1 MYATLAKEV
10 PTGSE
15 WLYEVKWDGYRA
27 IAEVYGGQATL
38 TSRKGNDL
46 TARFESV
53 AKAIERSV
61 KTPDCVLDGEVCAL
75 DEEGR
80 ATFSAMQQ
88 GKSGTRYVF
97 VAFDLLE
104 VEGEPW
110 IDRPLTERQK
120 RLATLLDRRNRV
132 VQLSEA
138 FDDGPALYRAAQ
150 EQRFEGIMAK
160 KRDSRYFPGKRTRD
174 WLKIKTHG
182 RQEFVIAGYTRGQG
196 RRSGRF
202 GSLILGYWQDDE
214 LVYAG
219 NVGTGFT
226 DEEIDR
232 LLAKL
237 KPLERKDPPFRE
249 VPTMPKVRKDAIHWI
264 EPKLVAEVEFVE
276 WTHDGRLRAP
286 SYQGLRED
294 KVAEDVQREE
304 PQPMMTE
311 IRKGKRV
318 LKLTNLDKPFW
329 PEEGIT
335 KGDLLSYYR
344 AVAPTVVPHLKDR
357 PFTMK
362 RYPDGAFG
370 KFFFQKDAPK
380 HMPDWIPT
388 VELMVSTREKPRER
402 RKIGAPL
409 VNDEL
414 ALLWMV
420 NMGCIDLNTWYSR
433 IDKPDRPDFVLFDLD
448 PSDDVGFKETVEVA
462 LLVKQALDAL
472 ELESVVKTSG
482 SDGIH
487 VLVPIARRHTYDDTR
502 EFSAI
507 VASALARTHQGLV
520 TTEWTRAKRRGV
532 LIDSNQNGEGKTI
545 ASVYSVRPR
554 EGAPVSTPLRWEEV
568 NDRLDPRDFTMDVVL
583 SRVEK
588 HGDLFEPVLH
598 GRQSLGAGAQGG
610 PERLD
615 RYSLGRALA
624 GEHAFQR
631 GDAAAVELRARF
643 VAEDPDRLFVRER
656 IAIHAVGDERVVD
669 VADRQDPSVERDR
682 GADDPPRVAGAVE
695 SLVMIENEPPDG
707 FAEAELP
714 ESLGSRFGVALD
726 CASNSSAVSLP
737 GFLRIES
744 GTASLPM
751 SWTIAPVASSLNRT
765 GESPS
770 SSPTCTAR
778 NATRRVCSSVY
789 SSFSASETISART
802 WAPRNASSEL
812 TRSLPER
819 SPISGLDAAARRR
832 SRATGTPTMA
842 IPTSSN
848 PCPSHQPSS
857 HQWSSIAGGRAAAS
871 HAIPITTS
879 KSA

>member
-1 MYATLAKEV
+1 VAKLADYRKKRDPKKTPEPFGGKKKGKQPIFVVQRHDARRLHYDFRLERDGALASWAVPKGIPLEPNQRALAVHVEDHPLEYATFEGEIPKGQYGAGLVEIWDKGTYELVEEKKNGGLTVRLHGNRLEGTWTLVPAKLDGNPKNWLILKKREDGAAEPRPRRRYAPMLATLAKDV
-10 PTGSE
+10 PAGAE
-15 WLYEVKWDGYRA
+15 WLFEVKWDGYRA
-27 IAEVYGGQATL
+27 IADVHGGEATL

-46 TARFESV
+46 TGRFESV
-53 AKAIERSV
+53 AKAVERVV

-88 GKSGTRYVF
+88 GKPGTRYVF
-97 VAFDLLE
+97 VAFDVLE
-104 VEGEPW
+104 VEGEPLVE
-110 IDRPLTERQK
+110 RPLTERQE
-120 RLATLLDRRNRV
+120 RLAGLIDRRNRT
-132 VQLSEA
+132 VQLSEP
-138 FDDGPALYRAAQ
+138 FEDGQALFKAAQ
-150 EQRFEGIMAK
+150 EQHFEGIVAK
-160 KRDSRYFPGKRTRD
+160 KRDSRYFPGRRTRE

-202 GSLILGYWQDDE
+202 GSLILGYWQGDE

-237 KPLERKDPPFRE
+237 KPLERKEPPFRE
-249 VPTMPKVRKDAIHWI
+249 VPKMPKVRKDAVVWV
-264 EPKLVAEVEFVE
+264 EPKLVAEIEFVE

-294 KVAEDVQREE
+294 KEAEDVRREE
-304 PQPMMTE
+304 PEQLPTE
-311 IRKGKRV
+311 IRRGKRV
-318 LKLTNLDKPFW
+318 LKLSNLDKLFW
-329 PEEGIT
+329 PDEGIT
-335 KGDLLSYYR
+335 KSDLIAYHR
-344 AVAPTVVPHLKDR
+344 DVAPVLVPHLKDR

-362 RYPDGAFG
+362 RYPDGAYG
-370 KFFFQKDAPK
+370 KFFFQKDAPT

-388 VELMVSTREKPRER
+388 VELMVSTRDKPRER
-402 RKIGAPL
+402 RKIRAPL

-433 IDKPDRPDFVLFDLD
+433 IDKPNRPDFVLFDLD

-507 VASALARTHQGLV
+507 VASALARTHRGLV

-554 EGAPVSTPLRWEEV
+554 EGAPVSTPLRWDEV
-568 NDRLDPRDFTMDVVL
+568 NEKLDPRQFTMDVVR
-583 SRVEK
+583 SRIDE

-598 GRQSLGAGAQGG
+598 GRQSLSQ
-610 PERLD
+610 
-615 RYSLGRALA
+615 ALKT
-624 GEHAFQR
+624 
-631 GDAAAVELRARF
+631 
-643 VAEDPDRLFVRER
+643 VR
-656 IAIHAVGDERVVD
+656 
-669 VADRQDPSVERDR
+669 
-682 GADDPPRVAGAVE
+682 
-695 SLVMIENEPPDG
+695 
-707 FAEAELP
+707 
-714 ESLGSRFGVALD
+714 
-726 CASNSSAVSLP
+726 
-737 GFLRIES
+737 
-744 GTASLPM
+744 
-751 SWTIAPVASSLNRT
+751 
-765 GESPS
+765 
-770 SSPTCTAR
+770 
-778 NATRRVCSSVY
+778 
-789 SSFSASETISART
+789 
-802 WAPRNASSEL
+802 
-812 TRSLPER
+812 
-819 SPISGLDAAARRR
+819 
-832 SRATGTPTMA
+832 
-842 IPTSSN
+842 
-848 PCPSHQPSS
+848 
-857 HQWSSIAGGRAAAS
+857 
-871 HAIPITTS
+871 
-879 KSA
+879 KS